1 MVHQLKRLQSPCVLI
16 TNHDASSMP
25 NIRLP
30 GAGGGEAVLK
40 FDRILCDV
48 PCTGDGTMRKN
59 LDIWAKWNTANG
71 NNLHGYLR
79 SNCSLPSLRLS
90 SQTVLADSL
99 WLWPNKHP
107 FLMCYQL
114 GVVLKWNSLSFV
126 QDYQSFSFV
135 VVENKMK
142 YWIKLLLDLFEN
154 EEQCMVQRS
163 TVKLLSDTL

>member
-1 MVHQLKRLQSPCVLI
+1 
-16 TNHDASSMP
+16 
-25 NIRLP
+25 
-30 GAGGGEAVLK
+30 
-40 FDRILCDV
+40 
-48 PCTGDGTMRKN
+48 
-59 LDIWAKWNTANG
+59 
-71 NNLHGYLR
+71 
-79 SNCSLPSLRLS
+79 
-90 SQTVLADSL
+90 
-99 WLWPNKHP
+99 
-107 FLMCYQL
+107 MCYQL